1 MAVPADDGAASA
13 RSPLPDRQRAV
24 HRLHAAASHGVE
36 GPRTGLIKMVLAR
49 RAGPSDEA
57 VAPAIHLRACV
68 PRRGCKHEVRLNRMT
83 HAHPLGHEV
92 RVALLRKI
100 QFDAIH
106 HLTCSRVRA
115 PTLFWCARTAANRS
129 PD

>member
-1 MAVPADDGAASA
+1 
-13 RSPLPDRQRAV
+13 
-24 HRLHAAASHGVE
+24 
-36 GPRTGLIKMVLAR
+36 

-57 VAPAIHLRACV
+57 VAPAFHLRACV

-115 PTLFWCARTAANRS
+115 PTLLSCARTATNRTS
-129 PD
+129 DRRGRVRAMRWCSVGARRAQTLSKERVLIWIRE